1 MTVTSYDWDGQTV
14 VGESTAVGRAAVPLV
29 G

>member
-14 VGESTAVGRAAVPLV
+14 VGGSTAVGRAAVPLV